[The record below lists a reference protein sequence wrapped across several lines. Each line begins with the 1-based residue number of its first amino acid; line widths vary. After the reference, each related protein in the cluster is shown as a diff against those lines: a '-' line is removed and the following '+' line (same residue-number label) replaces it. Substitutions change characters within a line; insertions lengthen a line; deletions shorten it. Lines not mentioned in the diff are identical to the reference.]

1 MTRVGMLVIVVAIA
15 GAPVPAA
22 YSAEPSAPRAAKV
35 PAKGGDALIERGRYL
50 VQIAGCN
57 DCHTPGYAQ
66 SGGKV
71 EEKLWL
77 TGETLGW
84 RGPWGTTYA
93 ANLRLSLQPM
103 SENGWIQYARSA
115 KMRPPMP
122 WFALRDMTED
132 DLRALYRYIKSRPV
146 AGDRVPAYVPP
157 GQAPKGPYVQF
168 PG

>member
-1 MTRVGMLVIVVAIA
+1 MTRFGTLVVLVAIA
-15 GAPVPAA
+15 AASVSAA
-22 YSAEPSAPRAAKV
+22 YSAEPSAPGAAKAS
-35 PAKGGDALIERGRYL
+35 AKANGALIERGRYL

-77 TGETLGW
+77 TGEALGW

-103 SENGWIQYARSA
+103 SEQAWIHYARTA
-115 KMRPPMP
+115 RMRPPMP
-122 WFALRDMTED
+122 WFALRDMSED
-132 DLRALYRYIKSRPV
+132 DLRALYRYIKSLPV
-146 AGDRVPAYVPP
+146 TGDRAPAYVMP
-157 GQAPKGPYVQF
+157 GQAPKGAYVQF